1 MLKNPQTLRSYPKA
15 QIRQGAD
22 VVSAPT
28 RRRYDGPGLCT
39 TRNLSEAR
47 HARWAKFSVLVG
59 HRVVPAKLATRKSDG
74 FVLSRPLRSRFECWP
89 NCEGLE

>member
-28 RRRYDGPGLCT
+28 RRRYDGPGW
-39 TRNLSEAR
+39 RDPFPHMDRPPAR
-47 HARWAKFSVLVG
+47 
-59 HRVVPAKLATRKSDG
+59 SDAG
-74 FVLSRPLRSRFECWP
+74 NMRDNVLSFFLSSARRE
-89 NCEGLE
+89 

>member
-47 HARWAKFSVLVG
+47 HARWAKFSCPCG
-59 HRVVPAKLATRKSDG
+59 TPRS
-74 FVLSRPLRSRFECWP
+74 SRQAGDPQI
-89 NCEGLE
+89 